1 MKHGKSVLGIH
12 QSLPQFLELLL
23 LFFHGS
29 LCGKRAGKPGDLSY
43 WVLTPVTPGVTLSMV
58 RMLLVL
64 AGGMD
69 KVPLSL
75 GLGKRGRESFSRET
89 LETRVLNNELNFT
102 KQTEARARGFQ
113 SESLTEQT
121 DAR

>member
-1 MKHGKSVLGIH
+1 
-12 QSLPQFLELLL
+12 
-23 LFFHGS
+23 
-29 LCGKRAGKPGDLSY
+29 
-43 WVLTPVTPGVTLSMV
+43 
-58 RMLLVL
+58 MLLVL

>member
-1 MKHGKSVLGIH
+1 
-12 QSLPQFLELLL
+12 
-23 LFFHGS
+23 
-29 LCGKRAGKPGDLSY
+29 
-43 WVLTPVTPGVTLSMV
+43 MV